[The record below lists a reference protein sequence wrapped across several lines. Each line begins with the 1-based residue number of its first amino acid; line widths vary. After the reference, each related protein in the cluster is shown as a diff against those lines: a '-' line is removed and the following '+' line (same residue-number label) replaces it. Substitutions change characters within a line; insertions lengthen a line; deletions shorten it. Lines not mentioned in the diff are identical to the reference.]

1 MQRKQIETKTDT
13 RKMKNLNRIVSTV
26 VLVSILLFACKKE
39 KIVVSSHDHRNFMV
53 DTLTGAKGA
62 VYFFL
67 APECPLSENYTLT
80 INQLQSQFVDSGMR
94 FYAVVSGKLYDSVA
108 IKDYAN
114 RFPLTLPLLVD
125 TGYYFSNIFKATI
138 TPEVFLLNEKSELV
152 YQGAIDDWATDL
164 TQLKAAATKN
174 YLLDAMNAMLNRKP
188 ITIKKTNAVG
198 CYIEK

>member
-1 MQRKQIETKTDT
+1 
-13 RKMKNLNRIVSTV
+13 MKNLNKIISTLI
-26 VLVSILLFACKKE
+26 LVTIFIAACRKD
-39 KIVVSSHDHRNFMV
+39 KIVISSHDHRNFMV
-53 DTLTGAKGA
+53 DTLSGAKGA

-80 INQLQSQFVDSGMR
+80 INQLQSQFVDSGLR

-125 TGYYFSNIFKATI
+125 TGYYFSNNYKATI
-138 TPEVFLLNEKSELV
+138 TPEVFLLNDKSEVV

-164 TQLKAAATKN
+164 TQLKTAATKN
-174 YLLDAMNAMLNRKP
+174 YLLDAINAMLISKP
-188 ITIKKTNAVG
+188 VLIKKTKAIG
-198 CYIEK
+198 CFIEK